1 MKNLQILRSVA
12 LKLSVLVLGLGIGH
26 HGHAQNVDHA
36 CCTQTRL
43 LAQSEDERVTPGRN
57 SSDMAAQTEEVFRA
71 DLMYKF
77 LIGEFAKHNQLH
89 DLSAQAFAELLRS
102 YESPLFAEMAAEA
115 ANVARRVDLAR
126 QAAEVW
132 YRLEPE
138 SVKAKFVYLTVM
150 LRNNQFEI
158 ARPIV
163 SEFFSSVEGDPE
175 KKLQYVHDLVGAATD
190 SILAFDFY
198 EEVTA
203 SVPDS
208 YLKKVLLGQLAW
220 RAGLTKSAIKYADD
234 AILIDASSEQAV
246 LLKASALRQLDV
258 GQSIDFLTSYL
269 DAHPDAGSI
278 RASAVGDLLSEERYE
293 DAIPHL
299 RQLIEDEPANSN
311 VRFTL
316 ALVLYEVGQ
325 YADAKDRVHVALSL
339 GYEDRPAAYYQLGLI
354 EEKLGSNESAINW
367 FKSVPKGDR
376 YIEAQTQLARL
387 MANLEGVEPTIDYLK
402 QKGAENPEHRI
413 AFIELQGKVY
423 LESGLIDQYFS
434 VLDQGLE
441 TYPDHPSLL
450 YSSAMAAERLGRI
463 DLLEERLLRLIKV
476 QPNNPQAFN
485 ALGYTLAD
493 VTDRYDEAKI
503 FLTRALELSPDDPTI
518 IDSMGW
524 VDFKLKDYQSSL
536 GLLEHAYEL
545 EKHPEI
551 AAHLGEVLWVLGRE
565 DDAKSIWSDAVMKHP
580 SNDVLLETLK
590 RHGVD

>member
-12 LKLSVLVLGLGIGH
+12 FKLSFLVLSLGIGH

-132 YRLEPE
+132 YL
-138 SVKAKFVYLTVM
+138 
-150 LRNNQFEI
+150 
-158 ARPIV
+158 
-163 SEFFSSVEGDPE
+163 VEGDPD
-175 KKLQYVHDLVGAATD
+175 KKLQFVHDLVGAATD
-190 SILAFDFY
+190 RILAFDFY

-269 DAHPDAGSI
+269 DSHPDAGSI

-565 DDAKSIWSDAVMKHP
+565 DDAQSLGSDAV
-580 SNDVLLETLK
+580 
-590 RHGVD
+590 R